1 MHTYSAPKG
10 MDLHYQGYFI
20 HAIMISFY
28 YQQMSKKRIIVMLL
42 ATAIILELH
51 LILRW
56 KIGGKL

>member
-28 YQQMSKKRIIVMLL
+28 YQQISKKRIIVMLP
-42 ATAIILELH
+42 TAIILELH
-51 LILRW
+51 QILRL